1 MNRMPQSITALD
13 GGQVS
18 LRIFCDFDGTIAVK
32 DVGNELFTRYGD
44 RDYWWRLVKLWHQG
58 EIDGRQLWQRQ
69 CERSRLRPQELD
81 AFARSQELDPWFPP
95 FYRFCRQR
103 ALPLYVISDGMDA
116 YIHRILEHHRIT
128 EVQLRCNHLQVGQ
141 DGRLSVVFPYY
152 EQSCGRCA
160 NCKGSHIRREKRSG
174 ETTLYV
180 GDGLSDLSAVGA
192 ADILLAKKQLR
203 AYCEEKGVNYIAY
216 ENFADV
222 QAVVEKLLA
231 GQADT
236 GE

>member
-1 MNRMPQSITALD
+1 MARRPEADATRSGAPAP
-13 GGQVS
+13 

-44 RDYWWRLVKLWHQG
+44 RDYWRHLVKCWHRG

-69 CERSRLRPQELD
+69 CERSRLTPQELD
-81 AFARSQELDPWFPP
+81 AFAQSQELDPWFPS
-95 FYRFCRQR
+95 FYQFCRQR
-103 ALPLYVISDGMDA
+103 ALPLYVVSDGMDA
-116 YIHRILEHHRIT
+116 YIRRILERHQIT
-128 EVQLRCNHLQVGQ
+128 EVLLRCNHLRVEP

-160 NCKGSHIRREKRSG
+160 NCKGSHIRRERRSG

-180 GDGLSDLSAVGA
+180 GDGLSDLCAVGA

-203 AYCEEKGVNYIAY
+203 TYCEDKGVGYIAY
-216 ENFADV
+216 ENFAHV
-222 QAVVEKLLA
+222 QAVVERVLA
-231 GQADT
+231 GQAETED
-236 GE
+236 

>member
-1 MNRMPQSITALD
+1 MERMAQPNTPREDEQ
-13 GGQVS
+13 GS

-44 RDYWWRLVKLWHQG
+44 RQYWWRLVKLWHQG

-69 CERSRLRPQELD
+69 CERSRLTPQELD
-81 AFARSQELDPWFPP
+81 AFVQTQELDPWFLR
-95 FYRFCRQR
+95 FYQLCRRR
-103 ALPLYVISDGMDA
+103 ALPLYVVSDGMDA
-116 YIHRILEHHRIT
+116 YIRRILERHHIT

-141 DGRLSVVFPYY
+141 DGRLSVGFPYY

-160 NCKGSHIRREKRSG
+160 NCKGSHIRRERRPG

-180 GDGLSDLSAVGA
+180 GDGLSDLCAVGA

-203 AYCEEKGVNYIAY
+203 TYCEEKGVDYIAY
-216 ENFADV
+216 DNFADV
-222 QAVVEKLLA
+222 QAVVERVLA

-236 GE
+236 GD